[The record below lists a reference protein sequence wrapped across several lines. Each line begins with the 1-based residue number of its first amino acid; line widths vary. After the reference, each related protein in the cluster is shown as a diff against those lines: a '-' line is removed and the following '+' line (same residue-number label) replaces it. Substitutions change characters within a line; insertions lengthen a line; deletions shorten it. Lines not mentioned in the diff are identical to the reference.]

1 MRLGNEKIDVVVVKE
16 GEGRLSE
23 NEHVIFVDNTSS
35 ARIAKKKLYRRIVA
49 KFEKEGC
56 HKLGICS
63 GNKVFIFAFKYPKE
77 YFHPDYYCDV
87 AGRISKYV
95 LKNSNHKEQ
104 APLPSDVLKDKGIAV
119 IQKCKNKIGSVD
131 VDKFKRGAD
140 TGLTKLADRLNGL
153 SDYYNY
159 NGEANEIV
167 NIQEEELEL
176 DLKPAYPESKQHDD
190 VDAKV
195 SEKPHEPEEKNL
207 ETLTYKNDKSSEDE
221 KFKKFKN
228 SDVVTETLY
237 TAEFENFKKGIFTR
251 I

>member
-23 NEHVIFVDNTSS
+23 NERVIFVDNASS
-35 ARIAKKKLYRRIVA
+35 VRIAKKKLYRRIVA
-49 KFEKEGC
+49 QFEKGDC

-87 AGRISKYV
+87 AARISKYV
-95 LKNSNHKEQ
+95 LKNSDHTMQTPESSSVFK
-104 APLPSDVLKDKGIAV
+104 AKGMAVLQKGKDKVNNI
-119 IQKCKNKIGSVD
+119 D
-131 VDKFKRGAD
+131 VDKIKHKAD

-167 NIQEEELEL
+167 NIQEEEVEL
-176 DLKPAYPESKQHDD
+176 NLTPLYQENKQLDQAD
-190 VDAKV
+190 TEVL
-195 SEKPHEPEEKNL
+195 EKPDDPEEKNI
-207 ETLTYKNDKSSEDE
+207 ETSSYKNDKSSDNE
-221 KFKKFKN
+221 KNKKFEN
-228 SDVVTETLY
+228 SDVITETLY
-237 TAEFENFKKGIFTR
+237 TAEFENFKNGIFTR

>member
-49 KFEKEGC
+49 KFEKDDC
-56 HKLGICS
+56 HKLGVCS

-77 YFHPDYYCDV
+77 DFHPDYYCDV

-104 APLPSDVLKDKGIAV
+104 ASLPSSVLKGKGIAAV
-119 IQKCKNKIGSVD
+119 QKCKDKMGSID

-153 SDYYNY
+153 NDYYNY

-176 DLKPAYPESKQHDD
+176 ESTPAHQESKQPNN

-195 SEKPHEPEEKNL
+195 SEKPNEPEEKNS

-221 KFKKFKN
+221 KFKKFEN
-228 SDVVTETLY
+228 SDVVVETLY